1 MAYTPPKRAGAT
13 VYVWSDYSLQERDRR
28 WKAVREA
35 GAKAGFDCIF
45 VPLGPGIDARYL
57 TQLRCSSVIMPT
69 DGRAPIIIADRSSK
83 NTWAPEPWQT
93 SREWSEPM
101 AEALLETGMERARI
115 GVVGLKGGKVSQV
128 SATDGVVNYGAF
140 SAVLKRLPN
149 AKFEDATDIVGFVRY
164 VKSAEEIA
172 AMKKA
177 VEIAEAGIEE
187 LKNLARPGADEAV
200 LYANAMARM
209 LDLGA
214 EYHPFAWTSGM
225 IDGSDAKRFANPPL
239 GRRLKPNSMIRSEM
253 IAVYGTQ
260 MAEEDQAIL
269 LGAVPEAWKPVIE
282 RQREVFNAGLK
293 FLTPGKPCGEIVDF
307 AKSVA
312 EKNGMKTEIFLS
324 GRGAGDD
331 GPMIGSSTAAEA
343 LKGIGAEKNTLWL
356 WRPTV
361 SSADE
366 KIKFAWGA
374 TVLVG
379 DNGGE
384 VLSKRPHGVIEA
396 GR

>member
-1 MAYTPPKRAGAT
+1 MAYKPPPRAGAT

-28 WKAVREA
+28 WKAVQER

-57 TQLRCSSVIMPT
+57 TQLRCSSVIMPM
-69 DGRAPIIIADRSSK
+69 DGRAPIVIADRSSR

-101 AEALLETGMERARI
+101 AEALLESGMERARI

-128 SATDGVVNYGAF
+128 SATDGVVNHGAF
-140 SAVLKRLPN
+140 STVLKRLPN
-149 AKFEDATDIVGFVRY
+149 AKFEDATDVVGFVRY

-172 AMKKA
+172 AMRKA
-177 VEIAEAGIEE
+177 VEIAEAG
-187 LKNLARPGADEAV
+187 LDDLTRAARPGADEAV
-200 LYANAMARM
+200 LYARAMARM

-214 EYHPFAWTSGM
+214 EYFPFAWTSGN

-239 GRRLKPNSMIRSEM
+239 GRRLKPNSLIQTEM

-260 MAEEDQAIL
+260 IAEEDQAVL
-269 LGAVPEAWKPVIE
+269 LGAIPEAWKPLIA
-282 RQREVFNAGLK
+282 RHKEVFDAGLK
-293 FLTPGKPCGEIVDF
+293 FLRPGKPCGEILDF
-307 AKSVA
+307 AKSGA
-312 EKNGMKTEIFLS
+312 EKNGMKTEILLF

-331 GPMIGSSTAAEA
+331 GPVIGASTPADA
-343 LKGIGAEKNTLWL
+343 LKGIAVEKNTLWL

-361 SSADE
+361 TSADG
-366 KIKFAWGA
+366 KTKFAWGG

-379 DNGGE
+379 DRGGE
-384 VLSKRPHGVIEA
+384 VLAKRPHGVTSIS
-396 GR
+396 

>member
-28 WKAVREA
+28 WKAVKER

-45 VPLGPGIDARYL
+45 VPLGPGVDARYL
-57 TQLRCSSVIMPT
+57 TQLRCSSVILPT
-69 DGRAPIIIADRSSK
+69 DGRPPIIIADRSSK

-101 AEALLETGMERARI
+101 AEALLEMGMEKARI

-128 SATDGVVNYGAF
+128 SASDGVVNHGAF

-149 AKFEDATDIVGFVRY
+149 AKFEDATDVVGFVRY
-164 VKSAEEIA
+164 VKSDEEIA

-177 VEIAEAGIEE
+177 TAIAEAGIEE

-214 EYHPFAWTSGM
+214 EYFPFAWTSCM
-225 IDGSDAKRFANPPL
+225 IDGSETKRFANPPL
-239 GRRLKPNSMIRSEM
+239 GRRLKSNSLIQSEM
-253 IAVYGTQ
+253 TAVYGTQ
-260 MAEEDQAIL
+260 IAEEDQAVLVGKI
-269 LGAVPEAWKPVIE
+269 PEAWKPLIE

-293 FLTPGKPCGEIVDF
+293 FLKPGRACAEILDF

-312 EKNGMKTEIFLS
+312 EKNGMKTQFSLS

-331 GPMIGSSTAAEA
+331 GPVIGPSTSADA
-343 LKGIGAEKNTLWL
+343 LKGISIEKNTLWL

-361 SSADE
+361 TSADG
-366 KIKFAWGA
+366 KTKFTWGGTA
-374 TVLVG
+374 LVA

-384 VLSKRPHGVIEA
+384 VFSKRPHGVIA
-396 GR
+396 IT

>member
-1 MAYTPPKRAGAT
+1 MAYKPPARAGAT
-13 VYVWSDYSLQERDRR
+13 VYVWSDYSLEERDRR
-28 WKAVREA
+28 WKAVKEN

-69 DGRAPIIIADRSSK
+69 DGRAPIIIADRSSS

-115 GVVGLKGGKVSQV
+115 GVVGLKGGRVSQV
-128 SATDGVVNYGAF
+128 SAIDGVVNHGAF

-149 AKFEDATDIVGFVRY
+149 AKFEDATDVVGFVRY

-177 VEIAEAGIEE
+177 VAIAEAGIEE
-187 LKNLARPGADEAV
+187 LKSRARPGADEAE
-200 LYANAMARM
+200 LYARAMARM

-214 EYHPFAWTSGM
+214 EYFPFAWTSGM
-225 IDGSDAKRFANPPL
+225 IDGSDSKRFANPPL
-239 GRRLKPNSMIRSEM
+239 GRRLKPNSLIRSEM
-253 IAVYGTQ
+253 SAVYGTQ
-260 MAEEDQAIL
+260 IDEEDQAIL
-269 LGAVPEAWKPVIE
+269 LGAIPEAWKPLIE
-282 RQREVFNAGLK
+282 RHKEVFDAGLK
-293 FLTPGKPCGEIVDF
+293 FLKPGRACAEVIDF

-331 GPMIGSSTAAEA
+331 GPIISSSASADT
-343 LKGIGAEKNTLWL
+343 LKGISIEKNTLWL
-356 WRPTV
+356 WRPTAT
-361 SSADE
+361 SADG
-366 KIKFAWGA
+366 KSKFAWGG

-384 VLSKRPHGVIEA
+384 VLSKRPHGVISIS
-396 GR
+396 

>member
-13 VYVWSDYSLQERDRR
+13 VYVWSDFSLEERDRR
-28 WKAVREA
+28 WKAVKES
-35 GAKAGFDCIF
+35 GGKAGFDCIF

-69 DGRAPIIIADRSSK
+69 DGRAPIIIADRSSR

-128 SATDGVVNYGAF
+128 SAIDGVLNHGAF

-149 AKFEDATDIVGFVRY
+149 AKFEDATDVVGFVRY
-164 VKSAEEIA
+164 VKSVEEIA

-187 LKNLARPGADEAV
+187 LKSRARPGADEAV
-200 LYANAMARM
+200 LYACAMARM
-209 LDLGA
+209 LELGA
-214 EYHPFAWTSGM
+214 EYFPFAWTSGM
-225 IDGSDAKRFANPPL
+225 IDGSDAKRCANPPL
-239 GRRLKPNSMIRSEM
+239 GRRLKPNSMIQSEM

-260 MAEEDQAIL
+260 IAEEDQAVL
-269 LGAVPEAWKPVIE
+269 LGAIPEAWKPLIE

-293 FLTPGKPCGEIVDF
+293 FLIPGKPCSEIANF

-331 GPMIGSSTAAEA
+331 GPIISSSTSADT
-343 LKGIGAEKNTLWL
+343 LKGISIEKNTLWL
-356 WRPTV
+356 WRPIVT
-361 SSADE
+361 SADG
-366 KIKFAWGA
+366 KTKFTWGS

-379 DNGGE
+379 ENGGE
-384 VLSKRPHGVIEA
+384 VFSKRPHGVISVV
-396 GR
+396 

>member
-28 WKAVREA
+28 WKAVKEA

-69 DGRAPIIIADRSSK
+69 DGRAPIIIADRSSS

-128 SATDGVVNYGAF
+128 SATDGVVNHGAF

-200 LYANAMARM
+200 LYARAMARM

-225 IDGSDAKRFANPPL
+225 IDGSETKRFANPPL
-239 GRRLKPNSMIRSEM
+239 GRRLNAGTRIQTEM

-269 LGAVPEAWKPVIE
+269 LGAVPEAWKPLIE
-282 RQREVFNAGLK
+282 RQREVVNAGLK
-293 FLTPGKPCGEIVDF
+293 FLTPGKPCSEIINF

-312 EKNGMKTEIFLS
+312 EKNGIKTEISLS

-331 GPMIGSSTAAEA
+331 GPVIGPRTQPDA
-343 LKGIGAEKNTLWL
+343 LKGLTVEKDTLWL

-361 SSADE
+361 TGADG
-366 KIKFAWGA
+366 KTQFAWGG
-374 TVLVG
+374 TVLVTEK
-379 DNGGE
+379 GGE
-384 VLSKRPHGVIEA
+384 LLSKRAHGAISVT
-396 GR
+396 

>member
-13 VYVWSDYSLQERDRR
+13 VYVWSDYSLAERDRR
-28 WKAVREA
+28 WKAVKES

-69 DGRAPIIIADRSSK
+69 DGRAPIVIADRSSR
-83 NTWAPEPWQT
+83 NTWVPEPWQT

-128 SATDGVVNYGAF
+128 GAIDGVLNHGAF

-149 AKFEDATDIVGFVRY
+149 AKFKDATDVVGFVRY

-177 VEIAEAGIEE
+177 VEIAEAGIDE
-187 LKNLARPGADEAV
+187 LACVAHAGTDGAV
-200 LYANAMARM
+200 VYAKMMARM
-209 LDLGA
+209 LELGA
-214 EYHPFAWTSGM
+214 EYFPSSWTIGAV
-225 IDGSDAKRFANPPL
+225 DGSQTKRWSNPPL
-239 GRRLKPNSMIRSEM
+239 GCKLKPDTLIQGEI
-253 IAVYGTQ
+253 IAVWGTQ
-260 MAEEDQAIL
+260 IAEEDQAVLI
-269 LGAVPEAWKPVIE
+269 GAVPLQWKPMIE
-282 RQREVFNAGLK
+282 RHKEVFEAGLK
-293 FLTPGKPCGEIVDF
+293 ILQPGKPCAEIIDF
-307 AKSVA
+307 AKTVA
-312 EKNGMKTEIFLS
+312 EKNGMKAEILLS

-331 GPMIGSSTAAEA
+331 GPIIKSSTSAGA
-343 LKGIGAEKNTLWL
+343 LKGISVEKNTLWL

-361 SSADE
+361 SSADG
-366 KIKFAWGA
+366 KSKFAWGG

-384 VLSKRPHGVIEA
+384 VLSQRPHGVISVV
-396 GR
+396 

>member
-13 VYVWSDYSLQERDRR
+13 VYVWSDYSLAERDRR
-28 WKAVREA
+28 WKAVKQS

-69 DGRAPIIIADRSSK
+69 DGRAPIVIADRSSRNK
-83 NTWAPEPWQT
+83 WAPEPWQT

-101 AEALLETGMERARI
+101 AEALLEMGMERARI

-128 SATDGVVNYGAF
+128 SAIDGVLNHGAF

-149 AKFEDATDIVGFVRY
+149 AKFEDATDVVGFVRY

-187 LKNLARPGADEAV
+187 LKSLARPGADEAV
-200 LYANAMARM
+200 LYARAMARM
-209 LDLGA
+209 LELGA
-214 EYHPFAWTSGM
+214 EYFPFAWTSGM
-225 IDGSDAKRFANPPL
+225 IDGSEMKRFANPPL
-239 GRRLKPNSMIRSEM
+239 GRRLKPNSLIRSEM

-260 MAEEDQAIL
+260 IAEEDQAFL
-269 LGAVPEAWKPVIE
+269 LGAIPDAWKPLIE
-282 RQREVFNAGLK
+282 RHKEVFDAGLK
-293 FLTPGKPCGEIVDF
+293 FLKPGRACAEIIDF

-331 GPMIGSSTAAEA
+331 GPVIGPSTSADA
-343 LKGIGAEKNTLWL
+343 LKGISIEKNTLWL

-361 SSADE
+361 TSADG
-366 KIKFAWGA
+366 KTKFAWGA

-379 DNGGE
+379 DYGGE
-384 VLSKRPHGVIEA
+384 RLSKRPHGMITIT
-396 GR
+396 

>member
-28 WKAVREA
+28 WKAVKES

-69 DGRAPIIIADRSSK
+69 DGRAPIVIADRSSS

-128 SATDGVVNYGAF
+128 SATDGVVNHGAF

-149 AKFEDATDIVGFVRY
+149 AKFEDATDVVGFVRY

-172 AMKKA
+172 AMRKA
-177 VEIAEAGIEE
+177 TEIAEAGIDE
-187 LKNLARPGADEAV
+187 LACVAHAGTDGAV
-200 LYANAMARM
+200 VYAKMMARM
-209 LDLGA
+209 LELGA
-214 EYHPFAWTSGM
+214 EYFPSSWTIGAV
-225 IDGSDAKRFANPPL
+225 DGSQTKRWSNPPL
-239 GRRLKPNSMIRSEM
+239 GCRLKPDTLIQGEI
-253 IAVYGTQ
+253 IAVWGTQ
-260 MAEEDQAIL
+260 IAEEDQAVLI
-269 LGAVPEAWKPVIE
+269 GAVPLQWKPMIE
-282 RQREVFNAGLK
+282 RHKEVFDAGLK
-293 FLTPGKPCGEIVDF
+293 FLQPGKPCAEIIDF
-307 AKSVA
+307 AKTVA
-312 EKNGMKTEIFLS
+312 EKNGMKAEILLS

-331 GPMIGSSTAAEA
+331 GPVIGSSTAADA
-343 LKGIGAEKNTLWL
+343 LKGISVEKNTLWL

-361 SSADE
+361 TSADG
-366 KIKFAWGA
+366 KSKFAWGG

-384 VLSKRPHGVIEA
+384 VLAKRSHGVVST
-396 GR
+396 